1 MQMPHSFMMTTKT
14 QSILILVIAQ
24 VSALSLWFISSAVLP
39 DMLREF
45 SISAGRQAALNSA
58 VPAGF
63 VLGALTSALLGL
75 SDRFD
80 PRRLFFICACVASA
94 SGFGLLVFEPG
105 SNASIAM
112 RFITGAML
120 AGVYPVGMKIAVG
133 WGKEDR
139 GLLVGLLVGA
149 LTFGSA
155 SPHLVAWLGEAEW
168 RATIKIVSSFTLVS
182 ALLIL
187 FARLGPHHAKSPAF
201 KMSSITQAWT
211 NKRVRYAYL
220 GYFGH
225 MWELYAMWA
234 WIGVACY
241 ASYSLTMNDAQAVS
255 FAKITAFIAIGL
267 GGVACFFGGYWAD
280 KIGKERV
287 TIIAMTFSFLGAVAT
302 AFTFGSAPWL
312 TFIAVVVWGIAI
324 IPDSPQFSALVADGA
339 PPEIAGSLMTFQTAI
354 GFALTI
360 FTVQITPYVVSWTSW
375 PTVILIMGVGPLF
388 GIYFMRKLEKMA

>member
-1 MQMPHSFMMTTKT
+1 MNIKT
-14 QSILILVIAQ
+14 RSILILVIAQ

-39 DMLREF
+39 DMLRDF
-45 SISAGRQAALNSA
+45 PISAGRQAALNSA

-63 VLGALTSALLGL
+63 VVGALASALLGL

-80 PRRLFFICACVASA
+80 PRRLFFLCACIASL
-94 SGFGLLVFEPG
+94 SGYALLVFEPG
-105 SNASIAM
+105 GNASIFM
-112 RFITGAML
+112 RFVTGAML

-155 SPHLVAWLGEAEW
+155 SPHLVAWMGEADW
-168 RATIKIVSSFTLVS
+168 QTTIKIVSSFTLLS

-187 FARLGPHHAKSPAF
+187 FSSLGPHHAKSPAF
-201 KMSSITQAWT
+201 EMSSVTQAWT

-241 ASYSLTMNDAQAVS
+241 ASYSLSMSESDAIS
-255 FAKITAFIAIGL
+255 FSKITAFLAIGL
-267 GGVACFFGGYWAD
+267 GGIACFFGGYWAD
-280 KIGKERV
+280 IIGKARI
-287 TIIAMTFSFLGAVAT
+287 TIIAMAFSFTGAILT
-302 AFTFGSAPWL
+302 ALTFGGPPWI
-312 TFIAVVVWGIAI
+312 TFVAVVIWGIAI
-324 IPDSPQFSALVADGA
+324 IPDSPQFSALVADGS

-360 FTVQITPYVVSWTSW
+360 FTVQITPYVVQWTSW
-375 PTVILIMGVGPLF
+375 PTVMIIMAIGPLF
-388 GIYFMRKLEKMA
+388 GIYFMRKLEQLDEIGN

>member
-1 MQMPHSFMMTTKT
+1 MNTKS
-14 QSILILVIAQ
+14 QSIIILVIAQ

-63 VLGALTSALLGL
+63 VVGAVTSALLGL

-80 PRRLFFICACVASA
+80 PRRLFFICACIASA
-94 SGFGLLVFEPG
+94 SGFGLLAFEPG
-105 SNASIAM
+105 SNFSILM

-155 SPHLVAWLGEAEW
+155 SPHLVAWMGEAEW
-168 RATIKIVSSFTLVS
+168 RATIKIVSSFTLLS
-182 ALLIL
+182 ALIIL
-187 FARLGPHHAKSPAF
+187 LAKLGPYHAKSPAF
-201 KMSSITQAWT
+201 EMSSITQAWT
-211 NKRVRYAYL
+211 NKKVRYAYL

-234 WIGVACY
+234 WIGVATY
-241 ASYSLTMNDAQAVS
+241 ASYAATMAEADAVS
-255 FAKITAFIAIGL
+255 FSKITAFLAIGL
-267 GGVACFFGGYWAD
+267 GGVACFLGGYWAD
-280 KIGKERV
+280 KIGKAQI
-287 TIIAMTFSFLGAVAT
+287 TIIAMTFSFLGAILT
-302 AFTFGSAPWL
+302 ALTFGGAPWV
-312 TFIAVVVWGIAI
+312 TFIAVVIWGIAI
-324 IPDSPQFSALVADGA
+324 IPDSPQFSALVADGS

-360 FTVQITPYVVSWTSW
+360 FTVQITPYVAAWTSW
-375 PTVILIMGVGPLF
+375 PTVIMIMAIGPVFGV
-388 GIYFMRKLEKMA
+388 YFMRKLKNLA

>member
-1 MQMPHSFMMTTKT
+1 MNTKHF
-14 QSILILVIAQ
+14 SIALLVVAQ

-45 SISAGRQAALNSA
+45 PISTARQAALNSA

-63 VLGALTSALLGL
+63 VVGAIISALFGL

-80 PRRLFFICACVASA
+80 PRRLFFACAVVSSA
-94 SGFGLLVFEPG
+94 SGYGLLLFEPG
-105 SNASIAM
+105 SNPSILM
-112 RFITGAML
+112 RFVTGVML

-155 SPHLVAWLGEAEW
+155 SPHLVAWLGEADW
-168 RATIKIVSSFTLVS
+168 RNTITIVSSLTLVS

-187 FARLGPHHAKSPAF
+187 FSGLGPFHAKSPAF

-234 WIGVACY
+234 WVGVACY
-241 ASYSLTMNDAQAVS
+241 ASFSLSMADEDAVS
-255 FAKITAFIAIGL
+255 LSKLVSFLAIGL
-267 GGVACFFGGYWAD
+267 GGIACFLGGYWAD
-280 KIGKERV
+280 KIGKARI
-287 TIIAMTFSFLGAVAT
+287 TILAMTGSFAGAVLT
-302 AFTFGSAPWL
+302 ALTFGGPPWITL
-312 TFIAVVVWGIAI
+312 IAVILWGIAI
-324 IPDSPQFSALVADGA
+324 IPDSPQFSALVADGS
-339 PPEIAGSLMTFQTAI
+339 PPQIAGSLMTFQTAI

-360 FTVQITPYVVSWTSW
+360 LTVQMTPYVVAWTSW
-375 PTVILIMGVGPLF
+375 PTTMMIMALGPLF
-388 GIYFMRKLEKMA
+388 GIFFMRKLEKLD

>member
-1 MQMPHSFMMTTKT
+1 MNTKFL
-14 QSILILVIAQ
+14 SITLLVVAQ

-45 SISAGRQAALNSA
+45 SISAGRQAALNSS

-63 VLGALTSALLGL
+63 VVGALTSAFLGL

-80 PRRLFFICACVASA
+80 PRRLFFICASIASA

-105 SNASIAM
+105 SNLSIFM

-168 RATIKIVSSFTLVS
+168 RATIKIVSSFTLLS
-182 ALLIL
+182 AILIM
-187 FARLGPHHAKSPAF
+187 FAKLGPHHAKSPVF
-201 KMSSITQAWT
+201 EMSSITQAWT

-241 ASYSLTMNDAQAVS
+241 ASYSLSMSDADAVS
-255 FAKITAFIAIGL
+255 FSKITAFLAIGL

-280 KIGKERV
+280 RIGKAQV
-287 TIIAMTFSFLGAVAT
+287 TIIAMVFSFLGAVLT
-302 AFTFGSAPWL
+302 AATFGGPPWL
-312 TFIAVVVWGIAI
+312 TFIAVVIWGIAI
-324 IPDSPQFSALVADGA
+324 IPDSPQFSALVADGS
-339 PPEIAGSLMTFQTAI
+339 PPQIAGSLMTFQTAI

-360 FTVQITPYVVSWTSW
+360 FTVQITPYVVAWTNW
-375 PTVILIMGVGPLF
+375 PTVILIMAIGPIF
-388 GIYFMRKLEKMA
+388 GIFFMWKLKNLA

>member
-1 MQMPHSFMMTTKT
+1 MPHTFLMTTKA
-14 QSILILVIAQ
+14 QSILLLVIAQ

-45 SISAGRQAALNSA
+45 SVSAGRQAALNSI

-63 VLGALTSALLGL
+63 VVGALTSALLGL

-80 PRRLFFICACVASA
+80 PRRLFFICACIASA

-105 SNASIAM
+105 NNASIFM

-120 AGVYPVGMKIAVG
+120 AGVYPVGMKIAIG

-168 RATIKIVSSFTLVS
+168 RVTIKIVSSFTLLS
-182 ALLIL
+182 AVLIM
-187 FARLGPHHAKSPAF
+187 FAKLGPHHAKSPAF
-201 KMSSITQAWT
+201 EMSSITQAWT
-211 NKRVRYAYL
+211 NKRVRYAYF

-241 ASYSLTMNDAQAVS
+241 TSYALTMSEADAVS
-255 FAKITAFIAIGL
+255 FSKITAFLAIGL

-287 TIIAMTFSFLGAVAT
+287 TIIAMGGSFLGAVAT
-302 AFTFGSAPWL
+302 AITFGGAPWI
-312 TFIAVVVWGIAI
+312 TFIAVVIWGIAI

-360 FTVQITPYVVSWTSW
+360 FTVQITPYVVAWTSW
-375 PTVILIMGVGPLF
+375 PTVILIMAIGPLY
-388 GIYFMRKLEKMA
+388 GIYYMRKLEKLT

>member
-1 MQMPHSFMMTTKT
+1 MTTKT
-14 QSILILVIAQ
+14 RSISILVIAQ

-45 SISAGRQAALNSA
+45 SISAGRQAALNSV

-63 VLGALTSALLGL
+63 VVGALASALLGL

-80 PRRLFFICACVASA
+80 PRRLFVICACIASL
-94 SGFGLLVFEPG
+94 SGFGLLVTEPG
-105 SNASIAM
+105 SNGSIFM
-112 RFITGAML
+112 RFVTGAML

-168 RATIKIVSSFTLVS
+168 RTTIKIVSSFTLLS
-182 ALLIL
+182 AVLIM
-187 FARLGPHHAKSPAF
+187 FAKLGPHHAKSPAF
-201 KMSSITQAWT
+201 KMSSISQAWT
-211 NKRVRYAYL
+211 NKKVRYAYL

-234 WIGVACY
+234 WVGVACY
-241 ASYSLTMNDAQAVS
+241 ASYSLSMAQDAAIS
-255 FAKITAFIAIGL
+255 FSKITAFLAIGL
-267 GGVACFFGGYWAD
+267 GGIACFFGGYWAD
-280 KIGKERV
+280 KIGKARV
-287 TIIAMTFSFLGAVAT
+287 TIIAMVFSAFGALFT
-302 AFTFGSAPWL
+302 AASFGGPPWL
-312 TFIAVVVWGIAI
+312 TFIAVIIWGIAI
-324 IPDSPQFSALVADGA
+324 IPDSPQFSALVADSA
-339 PPEIAGSLMTFQTAI
+339 PPEIVGSLMTLQTAI

-360 FTVQITPYVVSWTSW
+360 FTVQITPYVVEWTSW
-375 PTVILIMGVGPLF
+375 PTVICIMAIGPLV
-388 GIYFMRKLEKMA
+388 GIFYMWKML

>member
-1 MQMPHSFMMTTKT
+1 MSTKFR
-14 QSILILVIAQ
+14 SITILVIAQ
-24 VSALSLWFISSAVLP
+24 VSALSLWFISAAVLP

-63 VLGALTSALLGL
+63 VVGALMSALLGL

-80 PRRLFFICACVASA
+80 PRGLFFICACIASV
-94 SGFGLLVFEPG
+94 SGFGLLVLEPG
-105 SNASIAM
+105 GNASILM
-112 RFITGAML
+112 RFLTGAML

-133 WGKEDR
+133 WGREDR

-168 RATIKIVSSFTLVS
+168 RLTIKIVSSATLLS
-182 ALLIL
+182 AILIL
-187 FARLGPHHAKSPAF
+187 FAGLGPFHAKSPAF
-201 KMSSITQAWT
+201 EMSSITKAWT

-234 WIGVACY
+234 WIGVATY
-241 ASYSLTMNDAQAVS
+241 ASYSLTMTEAEAIS
-255 FAKITAFIAIGL
+255 FSKLTAFLAIGL
-267 GGVACFFGGYWAD
+267 GGLACFLGGYWAD
-280 KIGKERV
+280 RIGKARI
-287 TIIAMTFSFLGAVAT
+287 TIIAMTFSFLGAIIT
-302 AFTFGSAPWL
+302 AFTFGGAPWI
-312 TFIAVVVWGIAI
+312 TFLAVIIWGIAI

-360 FTVQITPYVVSWTSW
+360 FTVQITPYAVSWTSW
-375 PTVILIMGVGPLF
+375 PIVMMIMALGPLF
-388 GIYFMRKLEKMA
+388 GIYFMRKLEKLG

>member
-187 FARLGPHHAKSPAF
+187 FARLGPYHAKSPAF

-312 TFIAVVVWGIAI
+312 TFIAVVIWGIAI

-388 GIYFMRKLEKMA
+388 GIHFMRKLEKMT

>member
-312 TFIAVVVWGIAI
+312 TFIAVVIWGIAI

>member
-1 MQMPHSFMMTTKT
+1 MNIKT
-14 QSILILVIAQ
+14 RSILILVIAQ

-39 DMLREF
+39 DMLRDF
-45 SISAGRQAALNSA
+45 PISAGRQAALNSA

-63 VLGALTSALLGL
+63 VVGALASALLGL

-80 PRRLFFICACVASA
+80 
-94 SGFGLLVFEPG
+94 
-105 SNASIAM
+105 
-112 RFITGAML
+112 
-120 AGVYPVGMKIAVG
+120 
-133 WGKEDR
+133 
-139 GLLVGLLVGA
+139 LLVGA

-155 SPHLVAWLGEAEW
+155 SPHLVAWMGEADW
-168 RATIKIVSSFTLVS
+168 QTTIKIVSSFTLLS

-187 FARLGPHHAKSPAF
+187 FSSLGPHHAKSPAF

-241 ASYSLTMNDAQAVS
+241 ASYSLSMSESDAIS
-255 FAKITAFIAIGL
+255 FSKITAFLAIGL
-267 GGVACFFGGYWAD
+267 GGIACFLGGYWAD
-280 KIGKERV
+280 IIGKARI
-287 TIIAMTFSFLGAVAT
+287 TIIAMAFSFTGAILT
-302 AFTFGSAPWL
+302 ALTFGGPPWI
-312 TFIAVVVWGIAI
+312 TFVAVVIWGIAI
-324 IPDSPQFSALVADGA
+324 IPDSPQFSALVADGS

-360 FTVQITPYVVSWTSW
+360 FTVQITPYVVQWTSW
-375 PTVILIMGVGPLF
+375 PTVMIIMAIGPLF
-388 GIYFMRKLEKMA
+388 GIYFMRKLEQLDEIGN

>member
-1 MQMPHSFMMTTKT
+1 
-14 QSILILVIAQ
+14 
-24 VSALSLWFISSAVLP
+24 
-39 DMLREF
+39 MLREF
-45 SISAGRQAALNSA
+45 QISAGRQAALNSI

-63 VLGALTSALLGL
+63 VVGALTSSLMGL

-94 SGFGLLVFEPG
+94 SGFGLLIFEPG
-105 SNASIAM
+105 GNASIFM

-168 RATIKIVSSFTLVS
+168 RATIKIVSSFTLLS

-241 ASYSLTMNDAQAVS
+241 ASYSLTMPEADAIS
-255 FAKITAFIAIGL
+255 FSKITAFLAIGL
-267 GGVACFFGGYWAD
+267 GGIACFFGGYWAD

-302 AFTFGSAPWL
+302 ALTFGAAPWL
-312 TFIAVVVWGIAI
+312 TFIAVIIWGIAI

-360 FTVQITPYVVSWTSW
+360 FTVQITPYVVAWTSW
-375 PTVILIMGVGPLF
+375 PTVILIMGVGPLV
-388 GIYFMRKLEKMA
+388 GIYFMRKLEKLA